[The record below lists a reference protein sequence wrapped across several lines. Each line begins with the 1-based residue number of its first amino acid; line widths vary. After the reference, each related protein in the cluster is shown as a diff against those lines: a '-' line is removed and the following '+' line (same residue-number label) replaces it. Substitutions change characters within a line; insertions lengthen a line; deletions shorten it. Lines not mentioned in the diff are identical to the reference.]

1 MQGSDKANGLNITVA
16 RLGGQSLPIRAAAP
30 LHSVDKEGVVDLSD
44 PPAVASSHAGADL
57 YSPGTLP
64 EGTRVMS
71 ANLMPAS
78 NLLADLT
85 RIVGTV
91 HVLTSDVDREFYAMD
106 VYNQLKLPLAVIQ
119 PGTVEELQQVVRTAT
134 NLGVAVV
141 PRGGG
146 ASYTDGYL
154 PTVTN
159 SILLDTSRL
168 NRVVELNEGDMY
180 VTVEPGITWNDL
192 WQALKARGLRT
203 TFWGPFSG
211 IKATV
216 GGSMSQN
223 SASLGS
229 GNYGVSADA
238 VLAFEIVLANGE
250 ILKTGSRAAVNG
262 APFFRWY
269 GPDLTGLFTGDAGAL
284 GVKARI
290 TLRLIKTVPF
300 FGAASFGFDD
310 FAAMSQGMAAAARE
324 GVIADNFG
332 LDPKL
337 QQGQLSSTD
346 ASDAIGAAWAVA
358 KTARNP
364 IEAGWRLL
372 KMAAAGK
379 RFLAGHNYSA
389 HYTVEGVCQAD
400 VKEKLALLRAAMAG
414 IGTETANTIP
424 TVIRAMPFI
433 PLYPILGP
441 KGERWVP
448 QHGIMPFSKTGEFHQ
463 KLQKLYA
470 DNAGRMR
477 KAKVDKGT
485 MYMTI
490 NTHAFLYEPVFYWE
504 DSRTNFHKRFLP
516 KEYLDMLPE
525 YPENLEGR
533 ALVRELRQKINEIFA
548 SVGAVH
554 MQVGKSYPYMQGRDT
569 EAARVLRDL
578 KKSVDPLNLMNPGAL
593 GL

>member
-1 MQGSDKANGLNITVA
+1 
-16 RLGGQSLPIRAAAP
+16 
-30 LHSVDKEGVVDLSD
+30 
-44 PPAVASSHAGADL
+44 
-57 YSPGTLP
+57 
-64 EGTRVMS
+64 MS
-71 ANLMPAS
+71 ASPMPS
-78 NLLADLT
+78 SSLLADLAA
-85 RIVGTV
+85 IVGQA
-91 HVLTSDVDREFYAMD
+91 HVLTGDADRDFYAMD
-106 VYNQLKLPLAVIQ
+106 VYNQLKLPLAVVQ
-119 PGTVEELQQVVRTAT
+119 PGTIAELQQVVRAAT
-134 NLGVAVV
+134 GSGVAVV

-154 PTVTN
+154 PAVSN
-159 SILLDTSRL
+159 SILLDTGRL
-168 NRVVELNEGDMY
+168 NRIIEINEADMY
-180 VTVEPGITWNDL
+180 VTVEPGIAWNDL
-192 WQALKARGLRT
+192 WQALKVKGLRT
-203 TFWGPFSG
+203 SFWGPFSG
-211 IKATV
+211 LKATV

-250 ILKTGSRAAVNG
+250 ILKTGSRAAANG

-290 TLRLIKTVPF
+290 TLKLIKSPPF
-300 FGAASFGFDD
+300 FGAASFGFETIGD
-310 FAAMSQGMAAAARE
+310 MSRGMAAAARE

-364 IEAGWRLL
+364 VEAGLKL
-372 KMAAAGK
+372 VKMAAAGK

-389 HYTVEGVCQAD
+389 HYTVEGVCRAE
-400 VKEKLALLRAAMAG
+400 VNAKLALIRKAMDG

-448 QHGIMPFSKTGEFHQ
+448 QHGIMPFSRMDEFHQ

-470 DNAGRMR
+470 DNAERMR

-504 DSRTNFHKRFLP
+504 DSRTSFHKRFLP
-516 KEYLDMLPE
+516 QDYLQMLPE
-525 YPENLEGR
+525 YPENPEGR
-533 ALVRELRQKINEIFA
+533 ALVRELRQKIAEVFA

-554 MQVGKSYPYMQGRDT
+554 MQVGKSYPYMTGRDP
-569 EAARVLRDL
+569 EAARVLREL
-578 KKSVDPLNLMNPGAL
+578 KKSVDPQNLMNPGAL
-593 GL
+593 QL